1 MINLNSLFKYS
12 EIENLGYYTGYSYLP
27 VADIIDFEWQDI
39 LSPPPSNTS
48 KNTLNELEIVSKF
61 TLNREKKDT
70 ELVKKIDQ
78 DLDYDFI
85 QLTNEYNVDYPIEV
99 IKQFYDIIKPIL
111 LNLKGLWNRP
121 RPAQLAKYYNI
132 PIDVIVTDTHH
143 TASYPSGHTVYS
155 SLVAKVLQHHYAII
169 DPRKLDILVNNTAKA
184 RVLQGVHFP
193 SDNKASLE
201 LTKFLFNRL
210 KDKIL

>member
-27 VADIIDFEWQDI
+27 VADIIDFEWRDI

-85 QLTNEYNVDYPIEV
+85 QLTNEYNVDYPIEA
-99 IKQFYDIIKPIL
+99 IKNFYDIIKPIL

-201 LTKFLFNRL
+201 LTKFLFNKL